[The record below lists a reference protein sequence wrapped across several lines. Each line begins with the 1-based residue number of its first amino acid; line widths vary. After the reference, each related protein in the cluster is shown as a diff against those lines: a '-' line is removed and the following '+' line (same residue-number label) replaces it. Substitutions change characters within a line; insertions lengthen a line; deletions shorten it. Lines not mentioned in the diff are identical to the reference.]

1 MAADIRD
8 NIEQVHTYIDAYCKE
23 TSADWCE
30 FELDSFKT
38 DLKDID
44 EDASISDVK
53 VIEKI

>member
-1 MAADIRD
+1 MAADLRD